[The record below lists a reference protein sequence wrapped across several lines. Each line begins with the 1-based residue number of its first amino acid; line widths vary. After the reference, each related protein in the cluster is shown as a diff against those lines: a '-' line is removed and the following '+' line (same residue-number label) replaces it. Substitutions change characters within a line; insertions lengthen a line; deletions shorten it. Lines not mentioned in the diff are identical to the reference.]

1 MNQSWNAM
9 TQIIEGVP
17 HEEFDSEVIRGY
29 QVAESFIFL
38 ESILFLESQ
47 MLILS
52 LFSGYYDQGE
62 EDPNRRQEAY
72 PIRKLERQ
80 RRK

>member
-1 MNQSWNAM
+1 M

-17 HEEFDSEVIRGY
+17 QEEFDSEVIRGY
-29 QVAESFIFL
+29 QVADILPSFFESVPFL
-38 ESILFLESQ
+38 EYQ
-47 MLILS
+47 TLILP
-52 LFSGYYDQGE
+52 LFSGHHDQGE
-62 EDPNRRQEAY
+62 EDANRRQEAY